1 MFLYAVQFLKEKEI
15 CPVNYLN
22 SNLKEIEDNKKLV
35 NTCKKCME
43 LRLPEYNMG
52 FNKHLW
58 EEIAKK
64 NPQPIYDYSC
74 LLNKLIDKL
83 ELNIQDPKVGLPDE
97 IFYMVS
103 RLTPLVNV
111 DLIIYSSENEI
122 LFTWRDDQYAGKG
135 CISQVV

>member
-1 MFLYAVQFLKEKEI
+1 MLYSFEREGNIVSE
-15 CPVNYLN
+15 NYLN

-64 NPQPIYDYSC
+64 I
-74 LLNKLIDKL
+74 LNR
-83 ELNIQDPKVGLPDE
+83 
-97 IFYMVS
+97 YM
-103 RLTPLVNV
+103 
-111 DLIIYSSENEI
+111 IIHG
-122 LFTWRDDQYAGKG
+122 FVK
-135 CISQVV
+135 